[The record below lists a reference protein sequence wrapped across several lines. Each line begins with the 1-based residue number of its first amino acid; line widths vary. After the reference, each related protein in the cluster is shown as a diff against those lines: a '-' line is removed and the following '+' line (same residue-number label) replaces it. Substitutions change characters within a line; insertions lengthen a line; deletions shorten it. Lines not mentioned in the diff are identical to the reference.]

1 MSPGIRRWTSFCRA
15 SGLDKRRSGNVLLIA
30 PKDELAAKEQV
41 DLEAKKKIADLEPV
55 HTQAFQL
62 NYTKSDDVA
71 RALTGAGGSGS
82 GSPGTGGSSG
92 SSTANTSRIL
102 STRGT
107 VLSEPRTNQLFVTDI
122 PSKLEEVQ
130 NMITRIDVASRQ
142 VMIEARIV
150 EASDTFGRALGV
162 KLGSTSANA
171 FHVGGS
177 QYVSV
182 GGNYNA
188 IGAQTGQSTG
198 TTPFADSQFVNFGA
212 QAGAVSST
220 TGAASVALSLFS
232 ATAGRFLN
240 LELSALEEDGTG
252 RIISRPRV
260 ITAEPGAGGRRS
272 GRAGALP
279 GRHVQR
285 RDVHH
290 LRSGEHQAPGD
301 AADHAGRQC
310 DHGRRS
316 EQGQGLG
323 TLTSAAASR
332 STRSTS
338 RRRRWSRMAGT
349 VVLGG
354 LFQQTDTDTVDK
366 VPLLGDIPFLG
377 NLFKSTTKVSNRT
390 ELLIFITPRII
401 TDRTVALLSGV
412 PNMITELQGVQK
424 MKKWLMSAA
433 LFAAV
438 AVLVGCS
445 AGGKDQGGTNTGT
458 GTGTG
463 TVTTPTAP
471 TVAIAL
477 SANAV
482 TSAAPATVAATV
494 VDSTGAALPNV
505 VVSFSVNSAVGAL
518 SSSTALT
525 NSKGVA
531 SVTLSPA
538 AATASGADT
547 VTASA
552 TVAGLTGTASAGY
565 QVNSTTA
572 SITSIVPGTG
582 DATTDALSSY
592 GQTTLTLTSTGVSS
606 AAPVTFNLTSACV
619 AAGKATISP
628 TSIAATTNTTT
639 FTYKDS
645 GGCGSTLAA
654 DTTATAIAGTSISSS
669 TQVNLTSPTANS
681 ITFTSANPPTIF
693 LKGSGYTE
701 SSTVSF
707 EVVDTAGNP
716 LPGQKVTLALSTLA
730 GGLLLDQGFAT
741 PVQQTSDSNGLVS
754 VIINSGTVPTPVR
767 VTATLPS
774 GVSTE
779 SSSLAVVTGLP
790 SQIHFSLSQATANI
804 EGANHDD
811 AVNTSISINVADRSG
826 DPVPDGTTVIFW
838 AEGGKVTGSAMTT
851 GGVVSVP
858 FVSTTPKPDDG
869 RVTILAYAIGE
880 ESFID
885 QSSNGAN
892 VWVQGYPFQDPR
904 RRGQEQATGR
914 RLRSC
919 ERRDRFA
926 VDYRCGCR
934 DKYVRR

>member
-1 MSPGIRRWTSFCRA
+1 
-15 SGLDKRRSGNVLLIA
+15 
-30 PKDELAAKEQV
+30 
-41 DLEAKKKIADLEPV
+41 
-55 HTQAFQL
+55 
-62 NYTKSDDVA
+62 
-71 RALTGAGGSGS
+71 
-82 GSPGTGGSSG
+82 
-92 SSTANTSRIL
+92 
-102 STRGT
+102 
-107 VLSEPRTNQLFVTDI
+107 
-122 PSKLEEVQ
+122 
-130 NMITRIDVASRQ
+130 
-142 VMIEARIV
+142 
-150 EASDTFGRALGV
+150 
-162 KLGSTSANA
+162 
-171 FHVGGS
+171 
-177 QYVSV
+177 
-182 GGNYNA
+182 
-188 IGAQTGQSTG
+188 
-198 TTPFADSQFVNFGA
+198 
-212 QAGAVSST
+212 
-220 TGAASVALSLFS
+220 
-232 ATAGRFLN
+232 
-240 LELSALEEDGTG
+240 
-252 RIISRPRV
+252 
-260 ITAEPGAGGRRS
+260 
-272 GRAGALP
+272 
-279 GRHVQR
+279 
-285 RDVHH
+285 
-290 LRSGEHQAPGD
+290 
-301 AADHAGRQC
+301 
-310 DHGRRS
+310 
-316 EQGQGLG
+316 
-323 TLTSAAASR
+323 
-332 STRSTS
+332 
-338 RRRRWSRMAGT
+338 
-349 VVLGG
+349 
-354 LFQQTDTDTVDK
+354 
-366 VPLLGDIPFLG
+366 
-377 NLFKSTTKVSNRT
+377 
-390 ELLIFITPRII
+390 
-401 TDRTVALLSGV
+401 
-412 PNMITELQGVQK
+412 MITELQGVLK

-445 AGGKDQGGTNTGT
+445 AGGKDQGGTTT

-471 TVAIAL
+471 TLAIAL

-482 TSAAPATVAATV
+482 TSAAPATVAVTV
-494 VDSTGAALPNV
+494 VNSTGAALPNV
-505 VVSFSVNSAVGAL
+505 VVSFTVNSAVGAL

-538 AATASGADT
+538 AASASGADT

-582 DATTDALSSY
+582 DATTDPLSSY

-654 DTTATAIAGTSISSS
+654 DTVTATIAGTSISDS

-716 LPGQKVTLALSTLA
+716 LPGQQVTLALSTLA
-730 GGLLLDQGFAT
+730 GGLLLDQGST
-741 PVQQTSDSNGLVS
+741 PVKQTSDSNGLVS

-767 VTATLPS
+767 VTATLQS

-790 SQIHFSLSQATANI
+790 SQIHFSLSEATANI
-804 EGANHDD
+804 EGANRDD
-811 AVNTSISINVADRSG
+811 ATNTYTINVADRSG
-826 DPVPDGTTVIFW
+826 NPVPDGTTVIFW
-838 AEGGKVTGSAMTT
+838 AEGGKITGSAMTT

-892 VWVQGYPFQDPR
+892 VWVQGYPFQDLGDVVKSKQLDGVFDPVNDEIVSLSTI
-904 RRGQEQATGR
+904 GAGAGTSACVDDSATYSQFTVNSYTMFDGYTPSR
-914 RLRSC
+914 PGTCDGTWS
-919 ERRDRFA
+919 
-926 VDYRCGCR
+926 G
-934 DKYVRR
+934 KTYVRKSIETVFSTSAPNALWASTDGLTSSCSAISLYAGPTTTTQPSSYYPLATTANNTWYLGASSSGSFKIIAADANSIRLNPMAAGTAVAIAPDDATVVTLTVAGGSPVANSLTATPVSISYKFLAGLIPIGATITFTSPKGLVTPVHITLNPSAPPTTCP